1 MKENFKKPIN
11 LHWTELC
18 SYQIICSYSRK
29 NPLRKILSVALLRS
43 SWKLDATRHDK
54 FYRKKSYLKE
64 VFLIPLLNGIGAIR
78 FGVWGKVFW
87 GRKWIWFLASKILLT
102 LPLIFRNFFPGT
114 QSMYIIC
121 PAEKEEEE
129 TTTKV
134 VNSDLWGGLFCS
146 TLSILAEVIL
156 IQLLGMDHQMLA

>member
-1 MKENFKKPIN
+1 M
-11 LHWTELC
+11 
-18 SYQIICSYSRK
+18 
-29 NPLRKILSVALLRS
+29 
-43 SWKLDATRHDK
+43 
-54 FYRKKSYLKE
+54 
-64 VFLIPLLNGIGAIR
+64 FLIPLLNGIGAIR

-114 QSMYIIC
+114 QSMCIIC

-134 VNSDLWGGLFCS
+134 VNSDLFCS

-156 IQLLGMDHQMLA
+156 IQLLGMDHQILA